1 MSEYV
6 KKKHEY
12 EEMLRELKED
22 RADFEEDQEYV
33 KKLKEKYSQYS
44 EEEVLKLR
52 EQIAHFEVR
61 IKNDEE
67 IIKEYRD
74 KNTRMES
81 SLLDDDGH
89 SLVVRIQELEGQLEE
104 ANQKNDELAN
114 MPSVDEIE
122 RLRAKAKELET
133 VRVALDD
140 EKQKRNEAEAK
151 ISAYAMS
158 ARELENA
165 RVSAA
170 ALESLNNQLQMKLKY
185 ISEQYKTTQESKFK
199 VLLDIDS
206 EIAEQGLYTP
216 SGLEKA

>member
-1 MSEYV
+1 
-6 KKKHEY
+6 
-12 EEMLRELKED
+12 MLRELKED

-199 VLLDIDS
+199 VLCFLQ
-206 EIAEQGLYTP
+206 AFF
-216 SGLEKA
+216 A